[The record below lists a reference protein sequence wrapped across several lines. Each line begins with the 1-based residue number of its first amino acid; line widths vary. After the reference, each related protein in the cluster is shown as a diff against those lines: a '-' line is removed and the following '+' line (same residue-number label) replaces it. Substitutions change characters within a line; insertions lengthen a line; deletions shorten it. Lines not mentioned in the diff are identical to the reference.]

1 MRNIVSKKKLAELYE
16 DKTGLV
22 DTITAQLSMSFKSE
36 WHTEIKKYQLKE
48 IIFPQA
54 LNTAVEETTNKK
66 NQLPAEENNL
76 RNTQLEMEGKT
87 ALAEGEKDAI
97 IKNATS
103 IINKYKADFFQNI
116 LVDND

>member
-22 DTITAQLSMSFKSE
+22 ETITSELTLNFKTQ
-36 WHTEIKKYQLKE
+36 WHTNIRNYQLKE

-54 LNTAVEETTNKK
+54 LNAAVEETTNKK

-76 RNTQLEMEGKT
+76 RNTQLEMEGQT
-87 ALAEGEKDAI
+87 ALAEGQKDAI
-97 IKNATS
+97 IQNATS
-103 IINKYKADFFQNI
+103 IVNNYKASFFQEMA
-116 LVDND
+116 VDND